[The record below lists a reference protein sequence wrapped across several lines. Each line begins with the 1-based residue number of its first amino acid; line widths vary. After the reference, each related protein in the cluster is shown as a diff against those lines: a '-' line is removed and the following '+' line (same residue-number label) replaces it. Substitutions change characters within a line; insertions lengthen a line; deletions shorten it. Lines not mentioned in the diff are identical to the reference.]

1 MKGIFM
7 EKMKNFLTS
16 GEVAKIIGISE
27 GTLRNWNKN
36 GKLIPHH
43 INPINGYKYYTEI
56 QIQQFLTKLGIILS
70 HSDNQQ
76 ILETK
81 NILNKQKKNLVV
93 QKKLKKLKSFKNHK
107 ILKKKLLRKNW
118 VDLPNQ
124 NLKNLSSNFMLIV
137 KMPMLLF

>member
-1 MKGIFM
+1 MEGIFM
-7 EKMKNFLTS
+7 EKMENFLTS

-43 INPINGYKYYTEI
+43 INPINGYKYYTET

-81 NILNKQKKNLVV
+81 NNFKQAE
-93 QKKLKKLKSFKNHK
+93 KKLGRPKKTQEVKVFQKS
-107 ILKKKLLRKNW
+107 
-118 VDLPNQ
+118 
-124 NLKNLSSNFMLIV
+124 
-137 KMPMLLF
+137 